1 MGLLAATCLDMLTEL
16 GCRATLYNSSSA
28 SLSSCACPIADLRSE
43 ASEICLWQEN
53 ELSFLGG
60 LVGNGLEQWILNVPN
75 AVTPN
80 YKTISLLLEL

>member
-1 MGLLAATCLDMLTEL
+1 MAG
-16 GCRATLYNSSSA
+16 
-28 SLSSCACPIADLRSE
+28 
-43 ASEICLWQEN
+43 N

-80 YKTISLLLEL
+80 HKTISLLLEL